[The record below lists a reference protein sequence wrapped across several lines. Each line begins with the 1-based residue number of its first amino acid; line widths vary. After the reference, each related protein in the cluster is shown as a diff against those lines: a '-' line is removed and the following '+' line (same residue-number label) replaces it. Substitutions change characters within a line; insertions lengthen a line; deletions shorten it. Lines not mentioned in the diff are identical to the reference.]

1 MVAVRNIRSPSG
13 SLLVQMSSAMQE
25 SSSTRLIAI
34 TALVLFVLMWATGFV
49 VARLSAPHADPLT
62 FLTIRFPI
70 AGVIFAAIALA
81 LSAPWPGPR
90 QAFHATVAGAFLHGG
105 YLGPVYWAVAHGM
118 PAGVS
123 ALIVGLQ
130 PLMTAIIAA
139 WLVKE
144 TIALRHWFGLA
155 VGILGV
161 ALVVSP
167 KLQSGFSGG
176 ITPVTTAV
184 NVFGA
189 LSISFGTVYQK
200 RFATALN
207 LASGGA
213 WQYVGATL
221 AVGIPALL
229 MEQMRFDGSF
239 NAWFAL
245 GWSVV
250 VLSLGAITLLMLL
263 IRLGDV
269 GRVASLIFL
278 VPGVSALMAYF
289 LFGETLTPVQILG
302 MAVCAGAVLI
312 VTRKW
317 VRRT

>member
-1 MVAVRNIRSPSG
+1 MARVMRNPHAIR
-13 SLLVQMSSAMQE
+13 LLVA
-25 SSSTRLIAI
+25 A
-34 TALVLFVLMWATGFV
+34 APVLFVLMWATGFV

-62 FLTIRFPI
+62 FLGIRFPI
-70 AGVIFAAIALA
+70 AGVLFALIAIALA
-81 LSAPWPGPR
+81 APWPGAK
-90 QAFHATVAGAFLHGG
+90 QAFHASVAGIFLHGG

-130 PLMTAIIAA
+130 PLMTAILAA
-139 WLVKE
+139 ALVKE
-144 TIALRHWFGLA
+144 KISLRHWAGLA

-167 KLQSGFSGG
+167 KLELAHTGG
-176 ITPVTTAV
+176 ITPLTTAI
-184 NVFGA
+184 NVLGA

-213 WQYVGATL
+213 WQYVGASI
-221 AVGIPALL
+221 AVLIPAFLF
-229 MEQMRFDGSF
+229 EEMRFDATF
-239 NAWFAL
+239 EAWFAL
-245 GWSVV
+245 GWSVI

-269 GRVASLIFL
+269 GRVSSLIFL
-278 VPGVSALMAYF
+278 VPGVSALMAYG
-289 LFGETLTPVQILG
+289 LFGERLSLVQIFG
-302 MAVCAGAVLI
+302 MAVCAAAVLI
-312 VTRKW
+312 VTR
-317 VRRT
+317 RRALPP

>member
-1 MVAVRNIRSPSG
+1 MTHATPATRA
-13 SLLVQMSSAMQE
+13 LLA
-25 SSSTRLIAI
+25 A
-34 TALVLFVLMWATGFV
+34 APVLFVLMWATGFV
-49 VARLSAPHADPLT
+49 VARLSAPHADPLI
-62 FLTIRFPI
+62 FLSIRFPI
-70 AGVIFAAIALA
+70 AGLCFVAIAVA
-81 LSAPWPGPR
+81 LRAPWPDSR

-130 PLMTAIIAA
+130 PLMTAILAA
-139 WLVKE
+139 WMVKE
-144 TIALRHWFGLA
+144 KIALRHWVGLA

-176 ITPVTTAV
+176 ITPITTAV
-184 NVFGA
+184 NIFGA

-200 RFATALN
+200 RFATSLN

-213 WQYVGATL
+213 WQYVGATF
-221 AVGIPALL
+221 AVAIPALL
-229 MEQMRFDGSF
+229 MEELRFDGSF
-239 NAWFAL
+239 DAWFAL

-278 VPGVSALMAYF
+278 VPGVSALMAYV
-289 LFGETLTPVQILG
+289 LFGETLMPVQILG
-302 MAVCAGAVLI
+302 MAVCAGAVII

-317 VRRT
+317 VRQP

>member
-1 MVAVRNIRSPSG
+1 MQDSPATR
-13 SLLVQMSSAMQE
+13 LLVA
-25 SSSTRLIAI
+25 A
-34 TALVLFVLMWATGFV
+34 APVLFVLMWATGFV

-62 FLTIRFPI
+62 FLSIRFPI
-70 AGVIFAAIALA
+70 AGVLFAMIALA
-81 LSAPWPGPR
+81 IAAPWPGPK

-130 PLMTAIIAA
+130 PLMTAILAA
-139 WLVKE
+139 WIVKE
-144 TIALRHWFGLA
+144 AISLRHWAGLA
-155 VGILGV
+155 VGIFGV

-167 KLQSGFSGG
+167 KLHFGLTGG
-176 ITPVTTAV
+176 ITPLTTAV

-200 RFATALN
+200 RFATSLN

-221 AVGIPALL
+221 SVAVVALL
-229 MEQMRFDGSF
+229 TEDLRFDGSF
-239 NAWFAL
+239 QAWFAL
-245 GWSVV
+245 GWSVI

-269 GRVASLIFL
+269 GRVSGLIFL
-278 VPGVSALMAYF
+278 VPGVSALMAYG
-289 LFGETLTPVQILG
+289 LFGETLTAVQIIG
-302 MAVCAGAVLI
+302 MAVCAAAVLI
-312 VTRKW
+312 VTRK
-317 VRRT
+317 RTAPP

>member
-1 MVAVRNIRSPSG
+1 MNTA
-13 SLLVQMSSAMQE
+13 SSKW
-25 SSSTRLIAI
+25 LIA
-34 TALVLFVLMWATGFV
+34 AAPLLFVVLWATGFV
-49 VARLSAPHADPLT
+49 VARLSAPHADPLS
-62 FLTIRFPI
+62 FLAIRFPI
-70 AGVIFAAIALA
+70 AGLLFAGIAAA
-81 LSAPWPGPR
+81 LGAPWPGR
-90 QAFHATVAGAFLHGG
+90 KAAFHAAMAGAFLHGG

-130 PLMTAIIAA
+130 PLMTAILAA
-139 WLVKE
+139 WIVKE
-144 TIALRHWFGLA
+144 AISLRHWIGLA

-161 ALVVSP
+161 ALVVWP
-167 KLQSGFSGG
+167 KLQMGMTGG
-176 ITPVTTAV
+176 ITPLTTAV

-189 LSISFGTVYQK
+189 LSIAFGTVYQK

-213 WQYVGATL
+213 WQYVGATAVVLGFAL
-221 AVGIPALL
+221 A
-229 MEQMRFDGSF
+229 MEDFHFDGSF

-263 IRLGDV
+263 IRHGGV
-269 GRVASLIFL
+269 ARVSSLIFL
-278 VPGVSALMAYF
+278 VPGVSALMAYG
-289 LFGETLTPVQILG
+289 LFGETLSAVQIIG

-312 VTRKW
+312 VTR
-317 VRRT
+317 RPARPA

>member
-1 MVAVRNIRSPSG
+1 MKDTPA
-13 SLLVQMSSAMQE
+13 
-25 SSSTRLIAI
+25 TRLLIAAAPI
-34 TALVLFVLMWATGFV
+34 LFVLMWATGFV

-62 FLTIRFPI
+62 FLAIRFPI
-70 AGVIFAAIALA
+70 AGLCFAGIALA
-81 LSAPWPGPR
+81 VSAPWPGAK
-90 QAFHATVAGAFLHGG
+90 QAFHATIAGAFLHGG

-130 PLMTAIIAA
+130 PLMTAILAA
-139 WLVKE
+139 WIVKE
-144 TIALRHWFGLA
+144 RIALRHWLGLA

-167 KLQSGFSGG
+167 KLQGGLTGG
-176 ITPVTTAV
+176 ITPLTVAV

-221 AVGIPALL
+221 VVLAFAIG
-229 MEQMRFDGSF
+229 MEEMRFDASF
-239 NAWFAL
+239 PAWFAL
-245 GWSVV
+245 GWSVI

-278 VPGVSALMAYF
+278 VPGVSALMAYG
-289 LFGETLTPVQILG
+289 LFGETLNLVQIIG

-312 VTRKW
+312 VTRKQA
-317 VRRT
+317 RRP

>member
-1 MVAVRNIRSPSG
+1 MACVMKDSPAIRLAAAAAP
-13 SLLVQMSSAMQE
+13 V
-25 SSSTRLIAI
+25 
-34 TALVLFVLMWATGFV
+34 VFVLMWATGFV

-62 FLTIRFPI
+62 FLGIRFPI
-70 AGVIFAAIALA
+70 AGVLFALIALA
-81 LSAPWPGPR
+81 IAAPWPGAR
-90 QAFHATVAGAFLHGG
+90 QAFHASVAGAFLHGG

-139 WLVKE
+139 AMVQE
-144 TIALRHWFGLA
+144 RISLRHWAGLA

-167 KLQSGFSGG
+167 KLELGPGLAEG
-176 ITPVTTAV
+176 ITPLTTAV
-184 NVFGA
+184 NLLGA

-213 WQYVGATL
+213 WQYVGASL
-221 AVGIPALL
+221 AVLVPALL
-229 MEQMRFDGSF
+229 LEDLRFDGSF
-239 NAWFAL
+239 QAWFAL
-245 GWSVV
+245 GWSVI
-250 VLSLGAITLLMLL
+250 VLSLGAITLLMLM

-269 GRVASLIFL
+269 GRVSSLIFL
-278 VPGVSALMAYF
+278 VPGVSALMAYV
-289 LFGETLTPVQILG
+289 LFGETLVLVQIAG
-302 MAVCAGAVLI
+302 MAVCAAAVLI
-312 VTRKW
+312 VTRKR
-317 VRRT
+317 VPPP

>member
-1 MVAVRNIRSPSG
+1 MNNAASAR
-13 SLLVQMSSAMQE
+13 LLIVLAP
-25 SSSTRLIAI
+25 
-34 TALVLFVLMWATGFV
+34 VLFVLMWATGFV

-62 FLTIRFPI
+62 FLAIRFPI
-70 AGVIFAAIALA
+70 AGALFAAIAVA
-81 LSAPWPGPR
+81 LKAPWPGPQR
-90 QAFHATVAGAFLHGG
+90 AFHAAVAGAFLHGG
-105 YLGPVYWAVAHGM
+105 YLGPIYWAVAHGM

-130 PLMTAIIAA
+130 PLMTAILAA

-144 TIALRHWFGLA
+144 AIGLRHWIGLA

-161 ALVVSP
+161 ALVVWP
-167 KLQSGFSGG
+167 KLHFGLVGG
-176 ITPVTTAV
+176 ITPLTTAV
-184 NVFGA
+184 NVIGA

-213 WQYVGATL
+213 WQYVGASL
-221 AVGIPALL
+221 GVLVFALL
-229 MEQMRFDGSF
+229 TEDLRFDGTF

-245 GWSVV
+245 GWSVL

-263 IRLGDV
+263 IRHGDV
-269 GRVASLIFL
+269 ARVSGLIFL
-278 VPGVSALMAYF
+278 VPGVSALMAYR
-289 LFGETLTPVQILG
+289 LFGETLTLVQIIG

-312 VTRKW
+312 VTRKP
-317 VRRT
+317 VRPA

>member
-1 MVAVRNIRSPSG
+1 MTQATP
-13 SLLVQMSSAMQE
+13 A
-25 SSSTRLIAI
+25 TRALI
-34 TALVLFVLMWATGFV
+34 TAAPVLFVLMWATGFV

-62 FLTIRFPI
+62 FLSIRFPI
-70 AGVIFAAIALA
+70 AGLCFVAIAVA
-81 LSAPWPGPR
+81 LRAPWPGSR

-130 PLMTAIIAA
+130 PLMTAILAA
-139 WLVKE
+139 WMVKE
-144 TIALRHWFGLA
+144 KIALRHWAGLA

-176 ITPVTTAV
+176 ITPVTIAV
-184 NVFGA
+184 NIFGA

-200 RFATALN
+200 RFATSLN

-221 AVGIPALL
+221 AVAIPAVL
-229 MEQMRFDGSF
+229 MEEMRFDGSF
-239 NAWFAL
+239 DAWFAL
-245 GWSVV
+245 GWSVI

-278 VPGVSALMAYF
+278 VPGVSALMAYA

-302 MAVCAGAVLI
+302 MAVCAGAVII

-317 VRRT
+317 VRQP

>member
-13 SLLVQMSSAMQE
+13 SLRVQMSSAMQE
-25 SSSTRLIAI
+25 SSSTRLIAM
-34 TALVLFVLMWATGFV
+34 TAPVLFVLMWATGFV

-90 QAFHATVAGAFLHGG
+90 QAFHATVAGIFLHGG

-130 PLMTAIIAA
+130 PLMTAIIAS
-139 WLVKE
+139 WMVKE
-144 TIALRHWFGLA
+144 KIALRHWLGLV

-167 KLQSGFSGG
+167 KLHSGFSGG

-221 AVGIPALL
+221 AVAIPAVL
-229 MEQMRFDGSF
+229 MEEMRFDGSF
-239 NAWFAL
+239 DAWFAL

-278 VPGVSALMAYF
+278 VPGVSALMAYV
-289 LFGETLTPVQILG
+289 LFGETLTPVQIIG
-302 MAVCAGAVLI
+302 MVVCAGAVLI

-317 VRRT
+317 VRRP

>member
-1 MVAVRNIRSPSG
+1 MR
-13 SLLVQMSSAMQE
+13 QAMQE
-25 SSSTRLIAI
+25 TPASRALIA
-34 TALVLFVLMWATGFV
+34 AAPVLFVLMWATGFV

-62 FLTIRFPI
+62 FLAIRFPI
-70 AGVIFAAIALA
+70 AGLCFAAIALA
-81 LSAPWPGPR
+81 LRAPWPGARP
-90 QAFHATVAGAFLHGG
+90 AFHAGVAGASLHGG

-130 PLMTAIIAA
+130 PLMTAILAA
-139 WLVKE
+139 WIVKE
-144 TIALRHWFGLA
+144 AIALRHWLGLLA
-155 VGILGV
+155 GILGV
-161 ALVVSP
+161 ALVVAP
-167 KLQSGFSGG
+167 KLQAGFVGG

-184 NVFGA
+184 NVLGA

-200 RFATALN
+200 RFVTALN

-221 AVGIPALL
+221 AVLIPALL
-229 MEQMRFDGSF
+229 MEEFRFDGSF
-239 NAWFAL
+239 NAWFAMA
-245 GWSVV
+245 WSVI

-269 GRVASLIFL
+269 SRVASLIFL
-278 VPGVSALMAYF
+278 VPGVSALMAYG
-289 LFGETLTPVQILG
+289 LFGETLSAVQIAG

-312 VTRKW
+312 VTR
-317 VRRT
+317 RRPRPA

>member
-1 MVAVRNIRSPSG
+1 MKDTPASR
-13 SLLVQMSSAMQE
+13 L
-25 SSSTRLIAI
+25 LIA
-34 TALVLFVLMWATGFV
+34 AAPVLFVLMWATGFV

-62 FLTIRFPI
+62 FLAIRFPI
-70 AGVIFAAIALA
+70 AGVAFAAIALA
-81 LSAPWPGPR
+81 LSAPWPGAK

-118 PAGVS
+118 PVGVS

-130 PLMTAIIAA
+130 PLMTAILAA
-139 WLVKE
+139 WIVKE
-144 TIALRHWFGLA
+144 RIALRHWLGLA

-167 KLQSGFSGG
+167 KLQGGLTGG
-176 ITPVTTAV
+176 ITPLTVAV

-221 AVGIPALL
+221 VVLAFALS
-229 MEQMRFDGSF
+229 MEEMRFDGSF
-239 NAWFAL
+239 QAWFAL
-245 GWSVV
+245 GWSVI

-269 GRVASLIFL
+269 GRVSSLIFL
-278 VPGVSALMAYF
+278 LPGVSALMAYG
-289 LFGETLTPVQILG
+289 LFGETLTLIQIIG

-312 VTRKW
+312 VTRKRL
-317 VRRT
+317 RRS

>member
-1 MVAVRNIRSPSG
+1 MLASPPETR
-13 SLLVQMSSAMQE
+13 QMAGVMKDSPA
-25 SSSTRLIAI
+25 TRLLLA
-34 TALVLFVLMWATGFV
+34 AAPVLFVLMWATGFV

-62 FLTIRFPI
+62 FLGIRFPI
-70 AGVIFAAIALA
+70 AGVLFALIALA
-81 LSAPWPGPR
+81 LAAPWPGAR

-139 WLVKE
+139 AMVKE
-144 TIALRHWFGLA
+144 EISLRHWAGLA

-167 KLQSGFSGG
+167 RLEPGLTGG
-176 ITPVTTAV
+176 ITPLTTAV
-184 NVFGA
+184 NLLGA

-213 WQYVGATL
+213 WQYVGASI
-221 AVGIPALL
+221 AVIIPAVL
-229 MEQMRFDGSF
+229 MEEMRFDGSF
-239 NAWFAL
+239 EAWFAL
-245 GWSVV
+245 GWSVI

-269 GRVASLIFL
+269 GRVSSLIFL
-278 VPGVSALMAYF
+278 VPGVSALMAYG
-289 LFGETLTPVQILG
+289 LFGETLSLIQIAG
-302 MAVCAGAVLI
+302 MGVCAAAVLI
-312 VTRKW
+312 VTR
-317 VRRT
+317 RRALPP